1 MSIEVGQKITGK
13 VTGITHFGA
22 FISLPDNK
30 TGLVHISEV
39 SDGYV
44 KEISSVLTVG
54 QEVTVKVLSIADDG
68 KISLSIRQASDRPAE
83 APARPKR
90 ERSEGAP
97 AHQNRGP
104 RFKGRQQDEG
114 GSRPHFNHA
123 GNGASNNRKV
133 DDFDQLMSNFL
144 KDSEDR
150 LSSLRR
156 NTEGKRGGRGG
167 RRS

>member
-54 QEVTVKVLSIADDG
+54 QEVAVKVLSIADDG

-90 ERSEGAP
+90 ERQEGAAP
-97 AHQNRGP
+97 HINVPHA
-104 RFKGRQQDEG
+104 
-114 GSRPHFNHA
+114 SRVVKMRVGIALTSTMREIITAVSWMILTN
-123 GNGASNNRKV
+123 
-133 DDFDQLMSNFL
+133 
-144 KDSEDR
+144 
-150 LSSLRR
+150 
-156 NTEGKRGGRGG
+156 
-167 RRS
+167 

>member
-54 QEVTVKVLSIADDG
+54 QEVAVKVLSIADDG

-90 ERSEGAP
+90 ERQEGAAP
-97 AHQNRGP
+97 H
-104 RFKGRQQDEG
+104 EG
-114 GSRPHFNHA
+114 GNRPNFNNA
-123 GNGASNNRKV
+123 GNNNSRKL

>member
-54 QEVTVKVLSIADDG
+54 QEVAVKVLSIADDG
-68 KISLSIRQASDRPAE
+68 NISLSIRQACDRPAV

-90 ERSEGAP
+90 ERQESSR
-97 AHQNRGP
+97 RGRESP
-104 RFKGRQQDEG
+104 
-114 GSRPHFNHA
+114 
-123 GNGASNNRKV
+123 
-133 DDFDQLMSNFL
+133 
-144 KDSEDR
+144 
-150 LSSLRR
+150 
-156 NTEGKRGGRGG
+156 
-167 RRS
+167 

>member
-54 QEVTVKVLSIADDG
+54 QEVAVKVLSIADDG

-83 APARPKR
+83 APARTKR
-90 ERSEGAP
+90 ERQEGAAP
-97 AHQNRGP
+97 HNQRAP
-104 RFKGRQQDEG
+104 RFKSRQDEG
-114 GSRPHFNHA
+114 GNRPNFNNA
-123 GNGASNNRKV
+123 GNNNSRKLA
-133 DDFDQLMSNFL
+133 DFDQLMSNFL